1 VDEEH
6 LMERV
11 SGGGEGSMPWKN
23 CRIIVILMVIFLATL
38 GRGLVFS
45 GPPTEGGIL
54 PDFYLPVPG
63 EIQYKRYLGLDD
75 QSMFKIPEIKTD
87 VVIIQIFSM
96 Y

>member
-1 VDEEH
+1 
-6 LMERV
+6 
-11 SGGGEGSMPWKN
+11 
-23 CRIIVILMVIFLATL
+23 LATL
-38 GRGLVFS
+38 GSGLVFS

-63 EIQYKRYLGLDD
+63 EIQYQRYLGLDD
-75 QSMFKIPEIKTD
+75 QSKFKIPEIKTD

>member
-1 VDEEH
+1 
-6 LMERV
+6 MNRV
-11 SGGGEGSMPWKN
+11 SGGGEGAMPWKN
-23 CRIIVILMVIFLATL
+23 SRIIVFLMMILLAPL

-45 GPPTEGGIL
+45 GPPKEGGIL

-63 EIQYKRYLGLDD
+63 EIQYQRYLGLDD
-75 QSMFKIPEIKTD
+75 QSKFKIPEIKTD